1 MAMKISPAVPALKD
15 AGQKTI
21 TTAGTSVLLSANTIA
36 DEVTIKALST
46 NVGSVWVKPNG
57 VAGANYQTTGFELR
71 PGEVVTSELRSNL
84 NEIALD
90 TSTNGNIVCFIYV
103 AHEGR

>member
-1 MAMKISPAVPALKD
+1 MTMKVTPAVPALKD

-21 TTAGTSVLLSANTIA
+21 TTAGTSVLLSSDTIA

-46 NVGSVWVKPNG
+46 NTNSVWVKPNG
-57 VAGANYQTTGFELR
+57 VTGANYSANGFELR
-71 PGEVVTSELRSNL
+71 PGEVVTIEVRQNL

-90 TSTNGNIVCFIYV
+90 TSTDGNKVCFVYV